1 LTRLSSI
8 SDQTASLTEQI
19 RAMEAQRLALRE
31 ELGRRT
37 GQALPEPSATGGG
50 QPPLP
55 PPPAAG
61 AITLPA
67 APAVP
72 PPAAEPGSLRE
83 GFLGMLDSLDGRLQ
97 GLESRLAQL
106 EANQLEQQQQW
117 QAVRKELLEIRAG
130 FEERLVRQ
138 RLKTVEAQAAE
149 VEARMQLK
157 NTREQLEQS
166 AQQSSRLDARL
177 GQRDIDNRELQQRTI
192 ALEEERDQLQRGLR
206 ATQSRL
212 DSLRTQLRAI
222 GGVTPGSE

>member
-1 LTRLSSI
+1 
-8 SDQTASLTEQI
+8 
-19 RAMEAQRLALRE
+19 
-31 ELGRRT
+31 
-37 GQALPEPSATGGG
+37 
-50 QPPLP
+50 
-55 PPPAAG
+55 
-61 AITLPA
+61 
-67 APAVP
+67 VP